1 MSAGPAHAVRVRGLT
16 LTAPDGTTLLDAVD
30 LDVAAG
36 EKVLLVGASGS
47 GKSTLLRALAG
58 LAVDEHDEDLLR
70 GEVTVGDRATPPGP
84 DLVGLL
90 LQDPLDAVVAA
101 TTGRDTA
108 FGPEN
113 LGLDRPAIWRRVE
126 QAHRDAR
133 FPAGLDRDTSR
144 LSGGELQ
151 RLAAA
156 GALALRP
163 GLLLLDEPTS
173 MLDVGTAHA
182 VRAALL
188 TAAGGRTLVVV
199 DHDFAGWAPV
209 VDRVV
214 VLSGGRVVADGTPAA
229 VLDGPAVEG
238 LWTPGLP
245 TPDPLVVPDDLVAPV
260 LPVAAG
266 ETALRGR
273 GLGLVR
279 RRRGLRPG
287 PATTVLT
294 DVDVDVPAGAL
305 TALRGDSGAG
315 KSSLVGLLAGLVRPT
330 TGTLTAHPGLAA
342 RGRTAPHRWSSPE
355 LAARVGWVPQHPE
368 HGLVRTSVR
377 AEVAATAEVLG
388 LGPARADALLEL
400 LGLDHRADVDPHV
413 LSGGEQRRLAVAS
426 ALAAGPAVLL
436 ADEPTVG
443 QDRRTWAAVTGLLRA
458 AARTGVA
465 VAVATHD
472 HRFAT
477 DHDVHLHAGRRTPD
491 RPSAVTA

>member
-1 MSAGPAHAVRVRGLT
+1 MNHPSSHAVRVRGLS
-16 LTAPDGTTLLDAVD
+16 LTAPDGATLLDAVD

-58 LAVDEHDEDLLR
+58 LATDGHDDDLLR
-70 GEVTVGDRATPPGP
+70 GEVHVGDGAAPGP
-84 DLVGLL
+84 GTVGLL

-101 TTGRDTA
+101 TAGRDTA

-113 LGLDRPAIWRRVE
+113 LGLDRAAIWARVA

-173 MLDVGTAHA
+173 MLDPATALA
-182 VRAALL
+182 VRTALL

-199 DHDFAGWAPV
+199 DHDLAGWAPL

-214 VLSGGRVVADGTPAA
+214 VLAGGRLVADGPPAA
-229 VLDGPAVEG
+229 VLAGPAVDG
-238 LWTPGLP
+238 LWTPGR
-245 TPDPLVVPDDLVAPV
+245 PDPAPLAVPDDLVAPV
-260 LPVAAG
+260 LRLAAG
-266 ETALRGR
+266 DAALRGR
-273 GLGLVR
+273 GLDLVR

-287 PATTVLT
+287 PATTVLS
-294 DVDVDVPAGAL
+294 DVDVDVAAGVR

-315 KSSLVGLLAGLVRPT
+315 KSSLVGLLAGLVTPT
-330 TGTLTAHPGLAA
+330 RGELAAHPALAA
-342 RGRTAPHRWSSPE
+342 RGRTVPHRWSSRE

-368 HGLVRTSVR
+368 HGVVRPTVR
-377 AEVAATAEVLG
+377 AEVAATALVLG
-388 LGPARADALLEL
+388 LDTGRADALLEL

-413 LSGGEQRRLAVAS
+413 LSGGEQRRLAVAC

-443 QDRRTWAAVTGLLRA
+443 QDRTTWAAVTGLLAA
-458 AARTGVA
+458 AARSGVA
-465 VAVATHD
+465 VVVATHD
-472 HRFAT
+472 HRFTA
-477 DHDVHLHAGRRTPD
+477 DVEVRLDRGRRTPAA
-491 RPSAVTA
+491 PAEVVV